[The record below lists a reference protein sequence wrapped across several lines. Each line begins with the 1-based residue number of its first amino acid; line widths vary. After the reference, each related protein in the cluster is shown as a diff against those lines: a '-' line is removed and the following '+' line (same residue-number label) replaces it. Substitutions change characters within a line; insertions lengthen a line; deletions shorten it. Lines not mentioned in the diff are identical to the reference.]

1 MTTPVHVLV
10 TEPFERDLI
19 RKLEEISERL
29 AVHVHP
35 AKKAEEIPAALLAQ
49 VEVLY
54 TARALPEPSTA
65 PHLKWVQLHLAG
77 IDRVAGHPLLQS
89 GVVVATLSGAAAPQV
104 AEYVL
109 MMMLALGHRLPQLAE
124 NQTRKEWPRDRWER
138 FSPIELRGATV
149 GLLGYGSI
157 GREVARLCQTL
168 GAKVLATKRDA
179 MNPADDG
186 YMPEALG
193 DPAGEWPSRIY
204 PPQAAAR
211 MLSECDFLVV
221 CVPLTE
227 ETRGWVNGGLL
238 QACKRGA
245 FLIDVSR
252 GGVVVGEAVVEA
264 LREGRLQGAALDVFA
279 NEPLD
284 AESPL
289 WNAPNVVLTPHIA
302 GDSQEYFVR
311 AMDLFAENMQRYLA
325 GQPLLNRVETR
336 RGY

>member
-1 MTTPVHVLV
+1 MAAPVHVLI
-10 TEPFERDLI
+10 TEPFEKDLVH
-19 RKLEEISERL
+19 KLEEVSERL

-35 AKKAEEIPAALLAQ
+35 AKKGEEIPAPLLGQ

-54 TARALPEPSTA
+54 TARALPEPGST
-65 PHLKWVQLHLAG
+65 PHLKWVQFHLAG
-77 IDRVAGHPLLQS
+77 IDRVAGHALLQS
-89 GVVVATLSGAAAPQV
+89 GVEATTLSGAAAPQV

-138 FSPIELRGATV
+138 FSPVELRGATV

-168 GAKVLATKRDA
+168 GARVLAVKRDA

-186 YMPEALG
+186 YMAEALG

-204 PPQAAAR
+204 PPQAAKR
-211 MLSECDFLVV
+211 MVAECDFLVV
-221 CVPLTE
+221 CLPLTE
-227 ETRGWVNGGLL
+227 ETRGWVDGSLL
-238 QACKRGA
+238 EACKRGA

-252 GGVVVGEAVVEA
+252 GGVVVSEAVSAA
-264 LREGRLQGAALDVFA
+264 LREGGLQGAALDVFE

-289 WNAPNVVLTPHIA
+289 WSAPNLILTPHIA
-302 GDSQEYFVR
+302 GNSPAYDSR
-311 AMDLFAENMQRYLA
+311 AMDLFAENMKRYLA
-325 GQPLLNRVETR
+325 GQPLLNRIEPQ